1 MPNSCTTFALI
12 SMLFYQLEAND
23 WTGAYVREALL
34 DHKKAFNHVHHNLLI
49 PKFYNLGVKP
59 TVVTWVI
66 DFFRGRSKPVKLSSD
81 CFSDFTPVPAGISQ
95 GARIGPWLSLVL
107 ATSCSLVSGMWKF
120 VDDTTVPAIFPQ
132 VRCDKDPRDSGSCPS
147 VVKRPQIQAEL
158 A

>member
-1 MPNSCTTFALI
+1 MPNSCTTFAPI
-12 SMLFYQLEAND
+12 SMLYYRLEATD
-23 WTGAYVREALL
+23 WTGAYVRAALL

-49 PKFYNLGVKP
+49 SKFYNLGVKP

-81 CFSDFTPVPAGISQ
+81 GFSDFTPVPAGISQ

-120 VDDTTVPAIFPQ
+120 LRRHHGPGNCSPSPVRQRSKRQRIMSFSQTTTN
-132 VRCDKDPRDSGSCPS
+132 SS
-147 VVKRPQIQAEL
+147 
-158 A
+158 